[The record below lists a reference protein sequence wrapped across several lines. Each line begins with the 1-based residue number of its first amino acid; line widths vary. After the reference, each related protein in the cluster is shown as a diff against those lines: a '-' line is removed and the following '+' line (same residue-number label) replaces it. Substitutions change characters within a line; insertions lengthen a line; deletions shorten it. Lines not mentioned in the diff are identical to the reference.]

1 MSSTVAPFRPCK
13 TQPVSLLLL
22 IVLPEPRLAGFSV
35 LFVVETML
43 ATAWHRTP
51 RLPMSATQSAPRD
64 GCIAPGGF
72 AAARPSK
79 GQGYF
84 RTSFIRL
91 TSLSRGFGSIGR
103 PPEHRTV
110 HPHAMHDNG
119 QFSGDGNLR
128 LLQAV
133 SFGEPKAPRL
143 ERGPFLAAALQRASG
158 LEEGALAC
166 QPCRDRSARAPRAT

>member
-1 MSSTVAPFRPCK
+1 MSWTVAPFRPCK

-22 IVLPEPRLAGFSV
+22 MVLSEPRLAGFSV
-35 LFVVETML
+35 LSVVETML
-43 ATAWHRTP
+43 ATAWHRT
-51 RLPMSATQSAPRD
+51 APNVSNAIRFEEN
-64 GCIAPGGF
+64 GCIAPGGL
-72 AAARPSK
+72 AAARPGK

-91 TSLSRGFGSIGR
+91 TSLSRGFGSIGG

-133 SFGEPKAPRL
+133 SFG
-143 ERGPFLAAALQRASG
+143 
-158 LEEGALAC
+158 
-166 QPCRDRSARAPRAT
+166 